1 MQSAPSSST
10 TEPALTGSLSPAS
23 LLQASRLE
31 TARSTLLFWVT
42 TAIYSGSFLLVRF
55 PPCVDY
61 PQHLALATLLGRL
74 LDPAAAEHAIY
85 EPALLSYNG
94 LFHVIVALL
103 SRLIPA
109 EWAGR
114 LVLSLVPV
122 LLASAGLSWM
132 RYSRR
137 PLWYAALFLPMSY
150 SFAAGWGF
158 VNYSLA
164 VPIALLTLVSWLRHV
179 SGERGLV
186 FGIVIGSLLVAY
198 AHGMTLLAFY
208 LSAALAFAART
219 TLGEAGPRRWFLA
232 ARRGALPLLP
242 AAVYAL
248 VVFRYHLS
256 APHLGLEPERD
267 GQDFPAWFKLAGFL
281 RLSVGNLA
289 DRSDTWLC
297 AGVLLTAM
305 ATVVL
310 AYSGRSR
317 PPSAPRECRV
327 LFGFWILLYL
337 ALPQTLFSTGFIF
350 ERAPI
355 WIWIFGLSSLPLV
368 RAPRLSALALGLS
381 WLSSVNTARAF
392 ASIPDVEAAAR
403 ILERIPAGQRLLALT
418 HEPRALP
425 VIERPIWVHLSAY
438 YLLQSRGGEIAFDFT
453 RYASLPLRLKSPSA
467 TSPQPRPRL
476 PSGVEWDPAGYSA
489 SDAYARYYDTVL
501 VVLGR
506 QQQPLS
512 ELQPLLA
519 TEDPLLL
526 AAEGRFRLYQRRGP
540 DKAPA
545 QN

>member
-1 MQSAPSSST
+1 MQNAPSSST
-10 TEPALTGSLSPAS
+10 IEQPALTGFRSMVSS
-23 LLQASRLE
+23 LLRASRLE
-31 TARSTLLFWVT
+31 TTRSTLLFWLT
-42 TAIYSGSFLLVRF
+42 TAFYSGSFLLVRF

-74 LDPAAAEHAIY
+74 LDPAAPEHAVY
-85 EPALLSYNG
+85 EAALLSYNG
-94 LFHVIVALL
+94 LFHVVVALL
-103 SRLIPA
+103 SRIVPA

-132 RYSRR
+132 RYARR

-150 SFAAGWGF
+150 SFATGWGF
-158 VNYSLA
+158 VNYCLA
-164 VPIALLTLVSWLRHV
+164 VPIALLTLVTWLRHV
-179 SGERGLV
+179 NGERGLV
-186 FGIVIGSLLVAY
+186 VRIVVGSLLVAY
-198 AHGMTLLAFY
+198 AHGMTLLALY
-208 LSAALAFAART
+208 LSAALAFTARA

-281 RLSVGNLA
+281 RLSVGNLS
-289 DRSDTWLC
+289 DHSDTWLC
-297 AGVLLTAM
+297 AGLLLTAL

-310 AYSGRSR
+310 AYGGRSR
-317 PPSAPRECRV
+317 APVAPRECRV
-327 LFGFWILLYL
+327 LFAFWVLLYL

-350 ERAPI
+350 ERVPI

-381 WLSSVNTARAF
+381 LLSSVNTARAF

-403 ILERIPAGQRLLALT
+403 ILERIPASQRLLALT

-438 YLLQSRGGEIAFDFT
+438 YLLRPKGEIAFDFT
-453 RYASLPLRLKSPSA
+453 RYASLPLRLKSPAAKS
-467 TSPQPRPRL
+467 SQQRPRL
-476 PSGVEWDPAGYSA
+476 PSGVEWDPAGYRTF
-489 SDAYARYYDTVL
+489 DAYARYYDTVL
-501 VVLGR
+501 VVMER
-506 QQQPLS
+506 QQQQLS
-512 ELQPLLA
+512 DLQPLLSA
-519 TEDPLLL
+519 EDPLLL
-526 AAEGRFRLYQRRGP
+526 AEEGRFRLYQRRRP
-540 DKAPA
+540 D
-545 QN
+545 